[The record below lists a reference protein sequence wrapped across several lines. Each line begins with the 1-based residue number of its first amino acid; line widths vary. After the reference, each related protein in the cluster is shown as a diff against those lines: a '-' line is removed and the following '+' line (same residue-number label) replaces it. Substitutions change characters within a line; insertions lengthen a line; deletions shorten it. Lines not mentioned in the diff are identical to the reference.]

1 MLILQ
6 CQDTWDTRSSQF
18 ILTEV
23 QWQLT
28 QMRRTVHTVLLHA
41 RWNLQWPTMGYRLT
55 GLAVTT
61 PCIKQSSLQSP
72 ICVQFSKP
80 PHSHTVH
87 AVYYPAM
94 SDFIIKLY
102 NSYLDT
108 IYLKMRV
115 LKKKE
120 EKKRKSVQNH
130 CFWTS
135 AGFKRECK
143 FLGAWHNLS
152 LV

>member
-1 MLILQ
+1 
-6 CQDTWDTRSSQF
+6 
-18 ILTEV
+18 
-23 QWQLT
+23 
-28 QMRRTVHTVLLHA
+28 
-41 RWNLQWPTMGYRLT
+41 MGYRLT

-115 LKKKE
+115 LKKK
-120 EKKRKSVQNH
+120 KKKKENL
-130 CFWTS
+130 
-135 AGFKRECK
+135 FKITVSEHQLDLK
-143 FLGAWHNLS
+143 ENASF
-152 LV
+152 